1 MARYTWESVIA
12 NVENTVTVIAILW
25 TETFIMASGE
35 KVRWK
40 SMAAIGGKLLDPF
53 TLGIGKKATD
63 MALELYFLGRD
74 IQKRQAYFNSQSG
87 KKTVKFKKFNLHLS
101 RNNYFVRH
109 FSKQ

>member
-1 MARYTWESVIA
+1 
-12 NVENTVTVIAILW
+12 
-25 TETFIMASGE
+25 MASGE

-74 IQKRQAYFNSQSG
+74 IQKRQAYFNYQSG
-87 KKTVKFKKFNLHLS
+87 KKTVKFKKFNLHLP

-109 FSKQ
+109 SYKTIKKAICCPFCQFQHLHNPLLFFAYSAR